1 MVPYSASDYR
11 HKEEIKQMRERENAI
26 KTKTDTELK
35 ASLTVEAAF
44 VVPIC
49 FYAILVFLYLF
60 IYVHTQ
66 FLVYQAMYYVSDEI
80 YPFGTTVAYAETSG
94 LFNDVFSLAGEDL
107 TIDATDFLDELDDYI
122 VGGYGKDY
130 VQSEIQDYFDSHDVE
145 LSCVEDEEK
154 GLDCSQSTVYEG
166 NGDIYIVVKYTFKFP
181 VPFFEVGNKE
191 ICQQLHIKGFYG
203 EDWSSTNEFDG
214 EINKSSDDETETDKE
229 YVYVAK
235 NGTVYHVS
243 ANCTYLSRNITKT
256 NIDKVVDL
264 RNSSG
269 GRYYACEYCCKK
281 DDITTVY
288 ITEYGDRYHSSK
300 SCSRL
305 ERDVSKITKDAA
317 IQRGLRACS
326 KCGN

>member
-1 MVPYSASDYR
+1 MKNCR
-11 HKEEIKQMRERENAI
+11 TKNCNQFEKKQ
-26 KTKTDTELK
+26 KLK

-60 IYVHTQ
+60 IYLHTQ
-66 FLVYQAMYYVSDEI
+66 FIVYQAMYYVSDEI
-80 YPFGTTVAYAETSG
+80 YPYGTTVAYADNAA
-94 LFNDVFSLAGEDL
+94 LFNDIFDL
-107 TIDATDFLDELDDYI
+107 TGADISSDASEFLDELDDYL
-122 VGGYGKDY
+122 VGGYSKSFIE
-130 VQSEIQDYFDSHDVE
+130 SEIQDYFESNGIE

-154 GLDCSQSTVYEG
+154 GLDCSQSTVYDG
-166 NGDIYIVVKYTFKFP
+166 NGDIYIIVKYTFEFP
-181 VPFFEVGNKE
+181 VPFFNIGNKE
-191 ICQQLHIKGFYG
+191 VRQKLHVKGFYG

-214 EINKSSDDETETDKE
+214 EINKSTDDETETDTDKE

-235 NGTVYHVS
+235 NGTVYHTTTG
-243 ANCTYLSRNITKT
+243 CTYLSRNITKAS
-256 NIDKVVDL
+256 IDEIGDL

-269 GRYYACEYCCKK
+269 GRYYACEYCCK
-281 DDITTVY
+281 DEELTTVY

-317 IQRGLRACS
+317 TQRGLRACS